1 MTVQEL
7 LSVAWC
13 DAVEII
19 VRENGD
25 SRWIYAYK
33 CGLNVQVGRY
43 DYIRDKD
50 GVLRESGRFFIPE
63 KKVEVCRVDGH
74 CRMLVI
80 PKSLKNLPKEAQELE
95 ISHFRYAYITRST
108 ENGLEITCYPKG
120 WTPPEIPKV
129 VEEVNE
135 RQYSLF
141 DTEEGAET

>member
-63 KKVEVCRVDGH
+63 KKVEVLQVSD
-74 CRMLVI
+74 
-80 PKSLKNLPKEAQELE
+80 
-95 ISHFRYAYITRST
+95 
-108 ENGLEITCYPKG
+108 
-120 WTPPEIPKV
+120 
-129 VEEVNE
+129 
-135 RQYSLF
+135 
-141 DTEEGAET
+141 